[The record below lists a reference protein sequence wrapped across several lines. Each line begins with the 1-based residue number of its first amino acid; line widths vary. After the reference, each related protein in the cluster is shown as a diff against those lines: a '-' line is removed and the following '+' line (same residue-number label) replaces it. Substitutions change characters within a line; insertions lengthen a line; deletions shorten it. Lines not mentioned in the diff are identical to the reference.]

1 MTRHADFDR
10 EIKTWFD
17 EAAAG
22 GMPDT
27 LLETVL
33 DSTRERRSRPAW
45 IVALRGGGMG
55 PTVHVGG
62 QPIRRL
68 AYLLVVAAI
77 VLGLAAAL
85 LLVGVG
91 TRHLGG
97 NGAIVFYR
105 TDNARSTNIPFMV
118 EPDGS
123 HETALH
129 DGGLLPGIWSPDGR
143 KLAVAHLVADASPLP
158 GAETAWIRPAV
169 VSADGSAF
177 RILDAYPHRKMQLSP
192 VAWSPDGSRI
202 FVQSGGEDVDPADM
216 GLYTIRASDGG
227 DLSRILAT
235 PKGYND
241 HMAISPDGSRVLVGR
256 STTNLDGTLFVVN
269 MDGTGRHELTP
280 PRAHAV
286 DLQFYDG
293 ISDAWSP
300 DGSRIA
306 FCAFTGSNGST
317 GLFVVNPDGTDL
329 KEIVPTATGAI
340 SVQWSPDGK
349 LLAFTSEVGPDDQIA
364 VVQPD
369 GTGLTRLTDGLD
381 GSISVAPVWS
391 PDGTKLLFQRKLNVQ
406 VTLWTMNADG
416 SSKTLLTPTLVAAD
430 WVGGYSWGPLPA
442 R

>member
-1 MTRHADFDR
+1 MNRLDDFDR

-17 EAAAG
+17 EATLG
-22 GMPDT
+22 GTPDG
-27 LLETVL
+27 LLESVL
-33 DSTRERRSRPAW
+33 GSTRGRRSRPAW
-45 IVALRGGGMG
+45 VVAVRGGGVG
-55 PTVHVGG
+55 PSPRVGG

-68 AYLLVVAAI
+68 AYLLLLAAI
-77 VLGLAAAL
+77 VLALAAV

-105 TDNARSTNIPFMV
+105 TDNARSTNSPFMV
-118 EPDGS
+118 GPDGS

-129 DGGLLPGIWSPDGR
+129 DGGLLPGIWSPDR
-143 KLAVAHLVADASPLP
+143 TRLAVTHLVVDSAPLP

-169 VSADGSAF
+169 VRGDGSGF

-192 VAWSPDGSRI
+192 IAWSSDGSRI

-227 DLSRILAT
+227 DLSRLVVT
-235 PKGYND
+235 PQGYND
-241 HMAISPDGSRVLVGR
+241 HMAVTPDGSRILVGR

-269 MDGTGRHELTP
+269 VDGTARHELTP
-280 PRAHAV
+280 PYAHAV

-293 ISDAWSP
+293 ISNAWSP
-300 DGSRIA
+300 DGSLIA
-306 FCAFTGSNGST
+306 FCAFIISNGST
-317 GLFVVNPDGTDL
+317 GLFVVSPDGADR
-329 KEIVPTATGAI
+329 KQIVPTAIGAI
-340 SVQWSPDGK
+340 SVQWSPDGT
-349 LLAFTSEVGPDDQIA
+349 LLAFTSESGPDDQIA
-364 VVQPD
+364 TIHPD
-369 GTGLTRLTDGLD
+369 GTGLVRVTDGTD
-381 GSISVAPVWS
+381 GSMSLGPVWS
-391 PDGTKLLFQRKLNVQ
+391 PDGTKLLFQRKLGGQ

-416 SSKTLLTPTLVAAD
+416 SSKTLLTPTPVATD

>member
-1 MTRHADFDR
+1 MTRHPDFDR
-10 EIKTWFD
+10 RIKTWVD
-17 EAAAG
+17 EAAVGAI
-22 GMPDT
+22 PDGF
-27 LLETVL
+27 LENVL
-33 DSTRERRSRPAW
+33 DSTRERHQRPAW
-45 IVALRGGGMG
+45 IVAIRGGGMG
-55 PTVHVGG
+55 TTARLGG
-62 QPIRRL
+62 RPIRRF
-68 AYLLVVAAI
+68 AYLTVIAVLVLA
-77 VLGLAAAL
+77 LAAAI
-85 LLVGVG
+85 LLVGAG

-97 NGAIVFYR
+97 NGPIVFYR
-105 TDNARSTNIPFMV
+105 TDDARSTNTPFMV
-118 EPDGS
+118 DPNGS

-143 KLAVAHLVADASPLP
+143 KLAVTHLVPDASPLP

-169 VSADGSAF
+169 VNPDGSGF

-202 FVQSGGEDVDPADM
+202 FVQSGGEDVDPADL

-227 DLSRILAT
+227 DLARIVMT

-241 HMAISPDGSRVLVGR
+241 HTAVSPDGSRVLVGR
-256 STTNLDGTLFVVN
+256 SRTAVDGTLFVVN

-280 PRAHAV
+280 PHANAV

-306 FCAFTGSNGST
+306 FCAFTDSNGST

-329 KEIVPTATGAI
+329 KQIVPMATGAI

-364 VVQPD
+364 VIRPD
-369 GTGLTRLTDGLD
+369 GTSLMRLTDGTD
-381 GSISVAPVWS
+381 GSTSVAPVWS
-391 PDGTKLLFQRKLNVQ
+391 PDGTKLLFQRKLGRQ

-416 SSKTLLTPTLVAAD
+416 SGQTQLTPTPVAAD
-430 WVGGYSWGPLPA
+430 WVGGYAWGPLPA

>member
-1 MTRHADFDR
+1 MSRHDDFDR

-17 EAAAG
+17 EATMG
-22 GMPDT
+22 GTPSA
-27 LLETVL
+27 LLENVL
-33 DSTRERRSRPAW
+33 GSTHGRRSRPAW
-45 IVALRGGGMG
+45 VVALRGGGMG
-55 PTVHVGG
+55 PTLRVGG

-68 AYLLVVAAI
+68 AYLLLLA
-77 VLGLAAAL
+77 VLVLALAAAL
-85 LLVGVG
+85 LLVGAG
-91 TRHLGG
+91 TRRLGG

-105 TDNARSTNIPFMV
+105 TDTARSTNTPFMV

-129 DGGLLPGIWSPDGR
+129 DGGLLPGIWSPDGT
-143 KLAVAHLVADASPLP
+143 KLAVTHLVPDASPLP

-169 VSADGSAF
+169 FNADGSGF
-177 RILDAYPHRKMQLSP
+177 RILDAYPLRKMQLSP
-192 VAWSPDGSRI
+192 IAWSPDGSRI

-241 HMAISPDGSRVLVGR
+241 HMAISPDGSRVLVLR
-256 STTNLDGTLFVVN
+256 STTNLDGSLFVVN
-269 MDGTGRHELTP
+269 VDGTGQQQLTP

-306 FCAFTGSNGST
+306 LCAFTDSNGST
-317 GLFVVNPDGTDL
+317 GLFVINPDGTDR
-329 KEIVPTATGAI
+329 KQIVSAATGAV

-364 VVQPD
+364 VIHPD
-369 GTGLTRLTDGLD
+369 GTGLTRLTDGAD
-381 GSISVAPVWS
+381 GSKSVAPVWS
-391 PDGTKLLFQRKLNVQ
+391 PDGTKLLFQRKLAGQ
-406 VTLWTMNADG
+406 VSLWAMNADG
-416 SSKTLLTPTLVAAD
+416 TSKLQLTPTPVAAD
-430 WVGGYSWGPLPA
+430 WVGGYAWSPFPS